1 MKLTEKQKRFCDE
14 YIISGKATDA
24 AKKAGYSAK
33 TARAIAHNT
42 LVKPQ
47 VRAYVTS
54 RLKELEDQ
62 KVADQQ
68 EVLQILTAHARR
80 ETTEYDLAKSGEVV
94 ETPTSV
100 ANSIRAAELLG
111 KRYSLW
117 SDRTEISSDVDLNI
131 HIDYGEDDDD

>member
-1 MKLTEKQKRFCDE
+1 MRLKLTEKQKRFCDE

-62 KVADQQ
+62 KIADQQ
-68 EVLQILTAHARR
+68 EVL
-80 ETTEYDLAKSGEVV
+80 
-94 ETPTSV
+94 
-100 ANSIRAAELLG
+100 
-111 KRYSLW
+111 
-117 SDRTEISSDVDLNI
+117 
-131 HIDYGEDDDD
+131 